1 MTSGQGAGLFD
12 YPDNGLSEAPG
23 RLQFLADRSERDW
36 ALILDHAEVRRF
48 ATGEELMRAGERER
62 ALYVLIEG
70 TVSGTTGDGR
80 AFKSIAAPS
89 IVGEM
94 GFLDGG
100 VRSLTIRG
108 LSDGEIIRLTYDA
121 FEVIAA
127 KDPELGR
134 AILADLARIVTQRL
148 RVATAR
154 LAEGM
159 A

>member
-1 MTSGQGAGLFD
+1 MGRVDGFFD
-12 YPDNGLSEAPG
+12 YPDNGLSEPPG
-23 RLQFLADRSERDW
+23 QLEFLADRSERDW

-48 ATGEELMRAGERER
+48 VAGEELMRAGQRER
-62 ALYVLIEG
+62 ALYVLTEG

-80 AFKSIAAPS
+80 DFKSIAAPS

-100 VRSLTIRG
+100 PRSLTIHG
-108 LSDGEIIRLTYDA
+108 LGGGEIIRLTYDA

-154 LAEGM
+154 LAEGIG
-159 A
+159 

>member
-1 MTSGQGAGLFD
+1 MGASGGLFD
-12 YPDNGLSEAPG
+12 YPDNGLSEAAG

-48 ATGEELMRAGERER
+48 APGEELMHAGQAER
-62 ALYVLIEG
+62 ALYVLTEG
-70 TVSGTTGDGR
+70 MVGGTTGDGV
-80 AFKSIAAPS
+80 ALKTIAAPS

-94 GFLDGG
+94 AFLDGG
-100 VRSLTIRG
+100 PRSLTIRG
-108 LSDGEIIRLTYDA
+108 LGEGEIIRLTYDA

-134 AILADLARIVTQRL
+134 AILGDLARIVTQRL
-148 RVATAR
+148 RAATDR